1 MFSYDVSSE
10 RGRVRLLIGDTNVES
25 EIFSDREVDAFLA
38 IEGSIRTAAALAL
51 ETMASG
57 DAYTLKVITLLDLRT
72 DGAATAAALMKR
84 AAALRAQQAAAEL
97 AEEGGAFDV
106 AEWVVD
112 DFSTRE
118 YWRKRVL
125 T

>member
-84 AAALRAQQAAAEL
+84 AAALRAQQAVAEL